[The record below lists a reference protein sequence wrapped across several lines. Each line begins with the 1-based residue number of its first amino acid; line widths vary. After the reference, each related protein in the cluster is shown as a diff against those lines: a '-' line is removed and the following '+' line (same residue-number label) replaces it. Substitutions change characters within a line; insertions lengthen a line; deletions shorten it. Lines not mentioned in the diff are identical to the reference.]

1 MAWLLVIDGLVWQF
15 QKLLIYWYFPAQPS
29 LGFTKRER
37 KYSIQLN
44 SFFSSWHDQ
53 SFWPNRKKHWYS
65 SGVLIIKKNVPPRI
79 NTSPLYSAHL
89 TVWSCTGAYILV
101 DAQLQAAILNHV
113 NAVIS
118 VTGSE
123 ESLSLV
129 QLDQHHMTTQL
140 QKQRFLEVPEHP
152 VCARHSSV
160 TASWDNHATYQRM
173 NIPNTDCETTDE
185 SLQWPSHSFLVYR

>member
-1 MAWLLVIDGLVWQF
+1 MVVGDRWAGLTISETADLLVVSSTTISRLY
-15 QKLLIYWYFPAQPS
+15 K
-29 LGFTKRER
+29 ER
-37 KYSIQLN
+37 KKIFHSIEFL
-44 SFFSSWHDQ
+44 FFKLAWSIILTLQ
-53 SFWPNRKKHWYS
+53 KEAL
-65 SGVLIIKKNVPPRI
+65 VLIWSVNNQKECAPRI

-129 QLDQHHMTTQL
+129 QLDQHHVTTQL

-160 TASWDNHATYQRM
+160 TASWNNHATYQRM
-173 NIPNTDCETTDE
+173 NMPNTDCETTDE

>member
-1 MAWLLVIDGLVWQF
+1 MGWSDDFRNCWSTGTF
-15 QKLLIYWYFPAQPS
+15 QHNHPQALQ
-29 LGFTKRER
+29 RE
-37 KYSIQLN
+37 KENIPFN
-44 SFFSSWHDQ
+44 WIPFFQ
-53 SFWPNRKKHWYS
+53 A
-65 SGVLIIKKNVPPRI
+65 GMI
-79 NTSPLYSAHL
+79 NHFDLTERTAHL
-89 TVWSCTGAYILV
+89 TVWSCTGAYTLV

-129 QLDQHHMTTQL
+129 QLDQHHVTTQL
-140 QKQRFLEVPEHP
+140 QKQRFLKVPEHP
-152 VCARHSSV
+152 VCARHNSV

-173 NIPNTDCETTDE
+173 NMPNTDCETTDE